1 MAVPQASLV
10 MLACVSG
17 VFPIVAQVARQDSAE
32 AQLSRERPFPLPKEV
47 DDASQLIGGDGG
59 TELASNRTAMAF
71 ERTALASDR
80 TLMAM
85 VRTSLALIGFG
96 FTIFTFFH
104 TLSEKYLD
112 LPADAP
118 RRFGG
123 ALIILG
129 IILLTLGILNH
140 RQETRDRR
148 ARRQAL
154 CDRQLI
160 HHPEIVKRSATMII
174 AVLLLLVGLFAILR
188 VIAQVG
194 PF

>member
-1 MAVPQASLV
+1 VRLHRSSANGEVTLN
-10 MLACVSG
+10 
-17 VFPIVAQVARQDSAE
+17 QDVES
-32 AQLSRERPFPLPKEV
+32 SP
-47 DDASQLIGGDGG
+47 QLIGGDKS
-59 TELASNRTAMAF
+59 TELGSQRTAMAF
-71 ERTALASDR
+71 DRTALSSDR

-112 LPADAP
+112 LPAQAP

-129 IILLTLGILNH
+129 VILLTLGIFNH
-140 RQETRDRR
+140 QQETK
-148 ARRQAL
+148 ARRQRRRML
-154 CDRQLI
+154 YDQGLI
-160 HHPEIVKRSATMII
+160 HHAEFIRRSPTMIVAI
-174 AVLLLLVGLFAILR
+174 LLLLVGLTAILR
-188 VIAQVG
+188 IIAKAG